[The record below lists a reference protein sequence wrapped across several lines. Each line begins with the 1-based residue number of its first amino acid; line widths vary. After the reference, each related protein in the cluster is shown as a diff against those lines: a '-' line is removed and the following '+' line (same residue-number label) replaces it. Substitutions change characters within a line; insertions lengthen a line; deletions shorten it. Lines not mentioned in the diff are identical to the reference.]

1 MRRKQDDAD
10 FTISKFCT
18 ESTCYLIYNLQT
30 GSIMIRRL
38 TIRNFKSFVDLEFE
52 LNNSIVLAGPN
63 NSGKSTMLQGITTWK
78 YGLDCWVSQRKSDR
92 SKRLKR
98 TGVPITRI
106 EFAPVPLREMNL
118 LWQQRRIREGNPHKT
133 RNIEIV
139 VEAELDGENWEC
151 GLEFQYANTELI
163 YVRPLGS
170 KQFKPEE
177 LRNFPPLGAENLN
190 VIHVPTFSNIERE
203 EPRRDQGLQNRLIGE
218 GRPGNIL
225 RNLLLEISE
234 KRPEYWKALTSHIS
248 TLFGIELL
256 QPTYSS
262 GSQAFILCEYREGSK
277 SRTLDL
283 SSAGS
288 GTLQVLLLLAFLY
301 TREASVILLDEPDVH
316 QHVILQKQV
325 YDLIRMIAREQDGQ
339 VIIATHSEVVLDS
352 TEPYRVIGFIG
363 DRPRPLHHKSDRDQL
378 REALKRITTTDML
391 LGKEV
396 RTILYVE
403 GATDEKIL
411 TEWARVLNHPA
422 QRFFNRPFIYQL
434 RGNRLKDA
442 KAHYFA
448 IQATFPDIRAV
459 CLLDGD
465 NNEQPDKETTKAGLQ
480 ILRWQ
485 RYEIENYLLIPSA
498 IKRFLKNNIL
508 YVEKVDE
515 EFGRQIPPDTDPFS
529 DIAALTRVKASSEFL
544 VPFFEKI
551 GLNTTKGELYQ
562 LAAKMTPDEIHP
574 EVKKKLDA
582 IAKFLNPEIK

>member
-1 MRRKQDDAD
+1 
-10 FTISKFCT
+10 
-18 ESTCYLIYNLQT
+18 
-30 GSIMIRRL
+30 MIRRL
-38 TIRNFKSFVDLEFE
+38 TIRNFKSFVDLKFE

-63 NSGKSTMLQGITTWK
+63 NSGKSTMLQGIATWK
-78 YGLDCWVSQRKSDR
+78 YGLDRWVSQRKSDS

-98 TGVPITRI
+98 SGVHITRT

-118 LWQQRRIREGNPHKT
+118 LWERRRVRGGYPHT
-133 RNIEIV
+133 ARNIEII
-139 VEAELDGENWEC
+139 VEAESNDENWTC

-163 YVRPLGS
+163 NVRPLGS
-170 KQFKPEE
+170 KQFKIED
-177 LRNFPPLGAENLN
+177 LRNFPPRGAEDLN

-203 EPRRDQGLQNRLIGE
+203 EPRRDQGLQKRLIGE

-234 KRPEYWKALTSHIS
+234 NRPEYWEALTSHIS

-277 SRTLDL
+277 RQTLDL

-301 TREASVILLDEPDVH
+301 TRKSSVILLDEPDVH

-325 YDLIRMIAREQDGQ
+325 YDLIRKIAREQDGQ
-339 VIIATHSEVVLDS
+339 LIIATHSEVILDS
-352 TEPYRVIGFIG
+352 TEPSRVIGFIG
-363 DRPRPLHHKSDRDQL
+363 DRPRPLHHKSDRDRL

-403 GATDEKIL
+403 GATDERIL

-442 KAHYFA
+442 KDHFFA
-448 IQATFPDIRAV
+448 IRAAFPDIRAL

-465 NNEQPDKETTKAGLQ
+465 NKEQPDKETTKAGLR
-480 ILRWQ
+480 ILRWK
-485 RYEIENYLLIPSA
+485 RYEIENYLLIPKA
-498 IKRFLKNNIL
+498 IKRFLKNDPSH
-508 YVEKVDE
+508 EQKVDE
-515 EFGRQIPPDTDPFS
+515 EFGKQIPPGTDLFG
-529 DIAALTRVKASSEFL
+529 DIPALTRVKASSEFL

-562 LAAKMTPDEIHP
+562 LAAKMTLDEIHP
-574 EVKKKLDA
+574 EVKEKLDA
-582 IAKFLNPEIK
+582 IAEFLDLENE

>member
-1 MRRKQDDAD
+1 
-10 FTISKFCT
+10 
-18 ESTCYLIYNLQT
+18 
-30 GSIMIRRL
+30 MIRRL

-63 NSGKSTMLQGITTWK
+63 NSGKSTMLQGIATWK
-78 YGLDCWVSQRKSDR
+78 YGLDRWVSQRKSDS

-98 TGVPITRI
+98 SGVPITRT

-118 LWQQRRIREGNPHKT
+118 LWQQRRIREGNPHKP
-133 RNIEIV
+133 RNFEIV
-139 VEAELDGENWEC
+139 VEAEFNGENWTC

-177 LRNFPPLGAENLN
+177 FQNFPPLGAENLN
-190 VIHVPTFSNIERE
+190 VIHVPTFSSIERE

-234 KRPEYWKALTSHIS
+234 KRPEYWEALTSHIS
-248 TLFGIELL
+248 SLFGIALL
-256 QPTYSS
+256 QPTYFS

-316 QHVILQKQV
+316 QHVILQKQI

-352 TEPYRVIGFIG
+352 TEPSQVIGFIG
-363 DRPRPLHHKSDRDQL
+363 DNPRPLHHRTERDQL
-378 REALKRITTTDML
+378 REALKRVTTTELL

-396 RTILYVE
+396 GAILYVE

-434 RGNRLKDA
+434 RGNCLKDA
-442 KAHYFA
+442 KDHFFA
-448 IQATFPDIRAV
+448 IRAAFPDIRAL

-465 NNEQPDKETTKAGLQ
+465 NKEEPDKETTKAGLQ

-498 IKRFLKNNIL
+498 IKRFLKNDPSH
-508 YVEKVDE
+508 EQKVDE
-515 EFGRQIPPDTDPFS
+515 EFKKQIPAYTDPFGN
-529 DIAALTRVKASSEFL
+529 IPELTCVKASSEFL

-562 LAAKMTPDEIHP
+562 LAAKMTLDEIHP
-574 EVKKKLDA
+574 EVKEKLDA
-582 IAKFLNPEIK
+582 IAEFLDLENE

>member
-1 MRRKQDDAD
+1 
-10 FTISKFCT
+10 
-18 ESTCYLIYNLQT
+18 
-30 GSIMIRRL
+30 MIRRL

-63 NSGKSTMLQGITTWK
+63 NSGKSTMLQGIATWK
-78 YGLDCWVSQRKSDR
+78 YGLDRWVSQRKSGR
-92 SKRLKR
+92 GKRLKR
-98 TGVPITRI
+98 SGVPITRT

-118 LWQQRRIREGNPHKT
+118 LWEQRRVRGGKPRSARK
-133 RNIEIV
+133 IEIILE
-139 VEAELDGENWEC
+139 VEFNDENWEC

-170 KQFKPEE
+170 KQFKLEE

-190 VIHVPTFSNIERE
+190 VIHVPTFSSIERE

-234 KRPEYWKALTSHIS
+234 NRPQHWESLTNHID

-256 QPTYSS
+256 QPVYSS

-301 TREASVILLDEPDVH
+301 TRKSSVILLDEPDVH
-316 QHVILQKQV
+316 QHVILQNQV
-325 YDLIRMIAREQDGQ
+325 YDLIRKIAHEQEGQ
-339 VIIATHSEVVLDS
+339 LIIATHSEVILDS
-352 TEPYRVIGFIG
+352 TEPSEVIGFLG
-363 DRPRPLHHKSDRDQL
+363 DNPHPLHNRSDRDRV
-378 REALKRITTTDML
+378 REALKRVTTTDIL

-396 RTILYVE
+396 GAILYVE

-411 TEWARVLNHPA
+411 AEWARVLNHPSKN
-422 QRFFNRPFIYQL
+422 FFNRPFIYQL
-434 RGNRLKDA
+434 RGNCLEDA
-442 KAHYFA
+442 KDHFFA
-448 IQATFPDIRAV
+448 IRAAFPDIRAL

-465 NNEQPDKETTKAGLQ
+465 NKEKSDKETTKEGLQ
-480 ILRWQ
+480 IRRWQ

-498 IKRFLKNNIL
+498 IKRFLNIRL
-508 YVEKVDE
+508 YEQKVDE
-515 EFGRQIPPDTDPFS
+515 KFGKQIPPDTDLFG
-529 DIAALTRVKASSEFL
+529 DIPALTRVKASNEFL
-544 VPFFEKI
+544 VPLFEEI

-574 EVKKKLDA
+574 EVIEKLDA
-582 IAKFLNPEIK
+582 IAEFLNP

>member
-1 MRRKQDDAD
+1 
-10 FTISKFCT
+10 
-18 ESTCYLIYNLQT
+18 
-30 GSIMIRRL
+30 MIRRL
-38 TIRNFKSFVDLEFE
+38 TIRNFKSFVNLEFD
-52 LNNSIVLAGPN
+52 LNDSIVLAGPN
-63 NSGKSTMLQGITTWK
+63 NSGKSTMLQGIATWR
-78 YGLDCWVSQRKSDR
+78 YGLDRWVSQRKSDKD
-92 SKRLKR
+92 KRLKR
-98 TGVPITRI
+98 SGVPITRT

-118 LWQQRRIREGNPHKT
+118 LWEQRRVRGGHPRTARTID
-133 RNIEIV
+133 II
-139 VEAELDGENWEC
+139 VEAESNDENWTC

-177 LRNFPPLGAENLN
+177 FQNFPPLGAENLN
-190 VIHVPTFSNIERE
+190 VIHVPTFSSIERE

-225 RNLLLEISE
+225 RNLLLEVYENS
-234 KRPEYWKALTSHIS
+234 PEHWKSLTSQIK

-256 QPTYSS
+256 EPVYSS

-277 SRTLDL
+277 SRALDL

-301 TREASVILLDEPDVH
+301 TRQASVILLDEPDVH

-325 YDLIRMIAREQDGQ
+325 YDLVRKTAREQNGQ
-339 VIIATHSEVVLDS
+339 LIIATHSEVILDS
-352 TEPYRVIGFIG
+352 TDPTQVIGFIG
-363 DRPRPLHHKSDRDQL
+363 DSPRPLHHPSDRDQL
-378 REALKRITTTDML
+378 REALKHVTTTDIL
-391 LGKEV
+391 LGKDV
-396 RTILYVE
+396 GIILYVE

-411 TEWARVLNHPA
+411 AEWARVLGHST
-422 QRFFNRPFIYQL
+422 QRFFNKPFIHPL
-434 RGNRLKDA
+434 GGSHLKDA
-442 KAHYFA
+442 KDHYFA
-448 IQATFPDIRAV
+448 IRAAFPGIRAL

-465 NNEQPDKETTKAGLQ
+465 NKEQPDKEMTGAGLQ

-498 IKRFLKNNIL
+498 IKRFLQNEPSL
-508 YVEKVDE
+508 EPKVDE
-515 EFGRQIPPDTDPFS
+515 EFGKQIPPDTDMFG
-529 DIAALTRVKASSEFL
+529 DIPALTRVKASNEFL

-574 EVKKKLDA
+574 EVVEKLDA
-582 IAKFLNPEIK
+582 IAEHFDL

>member
-1 MRRKQDDAD
+1 MTMRRKQDDAD
-10 FTISKFCT
+10 FTFSKFCT
-18 ESTCYLIYNLQT
+18 ESTCYLIYNLQI

-78 YGLDCWVSQRKSDR
+78 YGLDRWVSQRKLDR
-92 SKRLKR
+92 DKRLKR
-98 TGVPITRI
+98 SGVPITRT

-118 LWQQRRIREGNPHKT
+118 LWEQRRVREGHPRTARK
-133 RNIEIV
+133 IKIIL
-139 VEAELDGENWEC
+139 EAEFNGENWTC

-177 LRNFPPLGAENLN
+177 FQNFPPLGAENLN
-190 VIHVPTFSNIERE
+190 VIHVPTFSSIERE

-234 KRPEYWKALTSHIS
+234 KRPEYWEALTRHIS

-325 YDLIRMIAREQDGQ
+325 YDLIRKIAHEQDGQ
-339 VIIATHSEVVLDS
+339 LIIATHSEVILDS
-352 TEPYRVIGFIG
+352 TEPSQVIGFIG
-363 DRPRPLHHKSDRDQL
+363 DNPRPLHHRTERDQL
-378 REALKRITTTDML
+378 REALKRITTTELL

-396 RTILYVE
+396 GAILYVE

-411 TEWARVLNHPA
+411 AEWARVLNHPA
-422 QRFFNRPFIYQL
+422 QRFFKRPFIYRL
-434 RGNRLKDA
+434 GGNRLKNAND
-442 KAHYFA
+442 HFFA
-448 IQATFPDIRAV
+448 IRATFPDIRAL

-465 NNEQPDKETTKAGLQ
+465 NKEESDKETTKDGLR
-480 ILRWQ
+480 ILLWK

-498 IKRFLKNNIL
+498 IKRFLNIRL
-508 YVEKVDE
+508 YEQKVDE
-515 EFGRQIPPDTDPFS
+515 KFGKQIPPDTDLFG
-529 DIAALTRVKASSEFL
+529 DIPALTRVKASNEFL
-544 VPFFEKI
+544 VPLFEEI

-574 EVKKKLDA
+574 EVIEKLDA
-582 IAKFLNPEIK
+582 IEKFLNP